1 MKRIRELATAPPDLP
16 GAYDRIIEGIFFSKY
31 AVGAKELNFTWR
43 EAVELRDEL
52 DRDVGVSLPDLLY
65 SFSSRRALPERV
77 LATQEHGLRWAIE
90 RVARGQYRFFQTPI
104 CNDAMDEMVAEIEN
118 SLPDDVEPATP
129 AQTNRYKT
137 IIERIFSDRY
147 TEGATEVAFERADIV
162 TTAAALGVDLPQNL
176 GDVVYAI
183 RYRIPM
189 PDAILATQP
198 EKLEWIIEGAGRA
211 KYKFRLVPATR
222 IRPNETLVSID
233 IPDGTPELI
242 RAYALDDEQALLAIV
257 RYNRLIDIFLGLTAS
272 SLQNHLRTT
281 VKGIG
286 QIEID
291 ELYVGLDK
299 RGCHYVIPVQA
310 KGGKDQIGV
319 VQTTQDI
326 RYADQ
331 KFPGLR
337 CRPIAAQFM
346 DGGKIALFEL
356 TLQEGEVRLVD
367 EKHYRLVP
375 ADKLDRDAIRDYRE

>member
-1 MKRIRELATAPPDLP
+1 MADEP
-16 GAYDRIIEGIFFSKY
+16 
-31 AVGAKELNFTWR
+31 
-43 EAVELRDEL
+43 VE
-52 DRDVGVSLPDLLY
+52 DV
-65 SFSSRRALPERV
+65 
-77 LATQEHGLRWAIE
+77 
-90 RVARGQYRFFQTPI
+90 
-104 CNDAMDEMVAEIEN
+104 
-118 SLPDDVEPATP
+118 LPDDEEPTTP
-129 AQTNRYKT
+129 AQTNRYKA
-137 IIERIFSDRY
+137 IIERIFFDRY
-147 TEGATEVAFERADIV
+147 KEGENEIAFARPDIV
-162 TTAAALGVDLPQNL
+162 TTATALGIELPQNL

-189 PDAILATQP
+189 PDSILATQP

-222 IRPNETLVSID
+222 IKPNETLVSID
-233 IPDGTPELI
+233 IPDATPELI

-257 RYNRLIDIFLGLTAS
+257 RYNRLIDTFLGLTTS

-299 RGCHYVIPVQA
+299 RGCHYIIPVQA

-326 RYADQ
+326 RYSEQ

-356 TLQEGEVRLVD
+356 ALQDGEVRLAD

-375 ADKLDRDAIRDYRE
+375 ADKLDPTAIRDYRD